1 MSPTKNGRELTIVR
15 FESFKLSLSAGLTIG
30 RSLSKRY
37 TPPFV
42 SPHIK
47 LHQRVVQTVSLPDQ
61 QFQSLA
67 HLHRCDYVDDGH
79 NHASRIARGRTRGR
93 RRLGKHTTQA
103 RRLAGTNR
111 HCYAVRADG

>member
-47 LHQRVVQTVSLPDQ
+47 LHQRVVQIFRMSGQ
-61 QFQSLA
+61 KFQSFANLNGG
-67 HLHRCDYVDDGH
+67 DDADDRH
-79 NHASRIARGRTRGR
+79 NHAGGVERGRAGWGR
-93 RRLGKHTTQA
+93 CFGQHTT
-103 RRLAGTNR
+103 
-111 HCYAVRADG
+111 H

>member
-47 LHQRVVQTVSLPDQ
+47 LHQRVVQTIRLPDQ
-61 QFQSLA
+61 KFQSFA
-67 HLHRCDYVDDGH
+67 NLHGRDDGDDRH
-79 NHASRIARGRTRGR
+79 NHADGVARRGAGGGR
-93 RRLGKHTTQA
+93 RFGKHTTQA
-103 RRLAGTNR
+103 RRLVSSNS
-111 HCYAVRADG
+111 HCYAI